1 MGVIVENIMAN
12 RAPTSAKMVIV
23 GDGMIGKTCLVS
35 RFNKEGWE
43 AEAEVKY
50 NPTTFDDHT
59 LAISITDESTG
70 EFEYFDAASM
80 VSEDKFNLEVWDTAG
95 QEAMESLRTLAY
107 PKTHVFLI
115 GYSID
120 KLSTLEN
127 VETEWHR
134 ELTEQASSCDVTKG
148 APRILVGTKCDM
160 RDEAVAKD
168 PANAANFVSA
178 ERALEVARKIGCVA
192 FIETSAVTKKN
203 CRELQEKVIQLGLAY
218 ASGWEC
224 PLSLPTTA
232 VTVEGNNDEA
242 KQNVQAEPTTI
253 GGGMADN
260 EVGNTSTAPK
270 QQQDPKEGCCV
281 LL

>member
-1 MGVIVENIMAN
+1 
-12 RAPTSAKMVIV
+12 MV
-23 GDGMIGKTCLVS
+23 
-35 RFNKEGWE
+35 
-43 AEAEVKY
+43 
-50 NPTTFDDHT
+50 P
-59 LAISITDESTG
+59 
-70 EFEYFDAASM
+70 
-80 VSEDKFNLEVWDTAG
+80 EDKFNLEVWDTAG

-107 PKTHVFLI
+107 PKTHVFLV

-134 ELTEQASSCDVTKG
+134 ELTQQASACDVTKD
-148 APRILVGTKCDM
+148 APRILVGTKCDI

-168 PANAANFVSA
+168 PASAANYVSA

-218 ASGWEC
+218 ASGWKC
-224 PLSLPTTA
+224 PLSLPAA
-232 VTVEGNNDEA
+232 VTANNATETTE
-242 KQNVQAEPTTI
+242 QETQAI
-253 GGGMADN
+253 GGGVIEN
-260 EVGNTSTAPK
+260 EEKNTITP
-270 QQQDPKEGCCV
+270 PKEKPESKGCCV